1 MESWVD
7 QLASALGEE
16 PASAAETSEILTVAR
31 DVAHRVERK
40 ITPVSTYLLGIAVG
54 RQLATGSDRR
64 DALAARA
71 ATLRS
76 VLPDA
81 PPEEEGLQ
89 D

>member
-1 MESWVD
+1 MESWID

-54 RQLATGSDRR
+54 RAMTAGATRR
-64 DALAARA
+64 DALEEQASA
-71 ATLRS
+71 LRS
-76 VLPDA
+76 ILPEA
-81 PPEEEGLQ
+81 PPADGG
-89 D
+89 